1 MDRRHGSE
9 GLLRRGERGL
19 DSEAS
24 WSEILCIHRSVAMLL
39 DSGMTRLS
47 QGEVQKSG
55 GRSAL
60 DAATGSC
67 HEICSCRPPLLPP
80 PPPPPPP
87 PRQLA
92 TPTVKPT
99 DYPPLKPWWTD
110 MVILIAVGCAT
121 LVFLV
126 IAVIICYKAIKRKPM
141 RKEENGTSRAEYAMT
156 SQNDKMPDTN
166 SAII

>member
-1 MDRRHGSE
+1 MTKVIWPGTKESWRQKMISTQMCATERESQERLQGQNSVSVKMLPME
-9 GLLRRGERGL
+9 NRLCPSRKGE
-19 DSEAS
+19 S
-24 WSEILCIHRSVAMLL
+24 WRKGA
-39 DSGMTRLS
+39 
-47 QGEVQKSG
+47 
-55 GRSAL
+55 
-60 DAATGSC
+60 
-67 HEICSCRPPLLPP
+67 
-80 PPPPPPP
+80 
-87 PRQLA
+87 
-92 TPTVKPT
+92 VKPT

>member
-1 MDRRHGSE
+1 MAHTVSD
-9 GLLRRGERGL
+9 
-19 DSEAS
+19 A
-24 WSEILCIHRSVAMLL
+24 EITKSAANPQKPKDIEK
-39 DSGMTRLS
+39 DSGE
-47 QGEVQKSG
+47 GF
-55 GRSAL
+55 SAEEKIP
-60 DAATGSC
+60 A
-67 HEICSCRPPLLPP
+67 
-80 PPPPPPP
+80 
-87 PRQLA
+87 
-92 TPTVKPT
+92 VKPT
-99 DYPPLKPWWTD
+99 EYPPLKPWWTD